1 MKRLIDDKLLTWKEK
16 DNRKPLYIYGARKV
30 GKTYSVL
37 EFAKA
42 HYANVAYFHF
52 ANNQDLSSLFS
63 EGIRSID
70 LLVKKLEAYNNQEI
84 LADQTLIVFDEIQSC
99 PEAITSLKRFYEER
113 PDLHVIALGSLLG
126 VALHRNQT
134 LKSFSFPVGKIEE
147 FKMYPLTF
155 EEFLYEMNPHLV
167 NLIKDA
173 YINNTP
179 LEKGIHETAIN
190 LYYEYLFVGGYP
202 EIVYEYSKTRDF
214 QMIRSKQLNLYN
226 HYISDMNKYVTSNS
240 EAIKNE
246 AVYQSIPSQIAK
258 PNRKFQYSII
268 KSGAR
273 ASQYE
278 TSLDW
283 LEKANIIIK
292 CSKVSTLNFPLAFYK
307 DRHAFKVYMSDIGLY
322 NAKCNYSHV
331 LLTSNHIGPDARGAI
346 SETYVAQELYAN
358 GHDLYY
364 WESNHQAEIDFL
376 IELND
381 QIIPI
386 EVKSKTHVR
395 SQSLEVIRKQYKSDY
410 SIRISLKNFG
420 FENGIKSVPLYAVFL
435 IK

>member
-1 MKRLIDDKLLTWKEK
+1 
-16 DNRKPLYIYGARKV
+16 
-30 GKTYSVL
+30 
-37 EFAKA
+37 
-42 HYANVAYFHF
+42 
-52 ANNQDLSSLFS
+52 
-63 EGIRSID
+63 
-70 LLVKKLEAYNNQEI
+70 
-84 LADQTLIVFDEIQSC
+84 
-99 PEAITSLKRFYEER
+99 
-113 PDLHVIALGSLLG
+113 
-126 VALHRNQT
+126 
-134 LKSFSFPVGKIEE
+134 
-147 FKMYPLTF
+147 
-155 EEFLYEMNPHLV
+155 
-167 NLIKDA
+167 
-173 YINNTP
+173 
-179 LEKGIHETAIN
+179 
-190 LYYEYLFVGGYP
+190 
-202 EIVYEYSKTRDF
+202 
-214 QMIRSKQLNLYN
+214 MIRSKQLNLYN

-307 DRHAFKVYMSDIGLY
+307 DIHAFKVYMSDIGLY

-364 WESNHQAEIDFL
+364 WESNHQAEIRFF
-376 IELND
+376 N
-381 QIIPI
+381 
-386 EVKSKTHVR
+386 
-395 SQSLEVIRKQYKSDY
+395 
-410 SIRISLKNFG
+410 
-420 FENGIKSVPLYAVFL
+420 
-435 IK
+435 